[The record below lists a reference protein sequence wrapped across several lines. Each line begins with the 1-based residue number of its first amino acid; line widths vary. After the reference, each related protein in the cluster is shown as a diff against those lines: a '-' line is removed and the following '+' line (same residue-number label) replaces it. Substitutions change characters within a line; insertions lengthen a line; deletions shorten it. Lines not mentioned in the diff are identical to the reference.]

1 MTVKEVIDQM
11 VPLFREVLD
20 ADDIELTESTTA
32 EAIIEWDSL
41 NHVQLLHRIE
51 EHFGIEIPS
60 DEAATYKN
68 VGDMARAIAARL
80 EER

>member
-1 MTVKEVIDQM
+1 MTPQQVIAEL

-32 EAIIEWDSL
+32 AGIVEWDSL
-41 NHVQLLHRIE
+41 NHVQLVHKIE
-51 EHFGIEIPS
+51 AHFNLTLPAAEV
-60 DEAATYKN
+60 ATYEN

-80 EER
+80 AAR